1 METLGLN
8 NRVLK
13 TLSQSSAK
21 AAVDILGMRLSTT
34 IKDKFVEIMITETE
48 AYGRKNTDKMALF
61 NTYKNIPTSL
71 TLGPPFIS
79 VLRSYGSNRGLFLL
93 TGKKGS
99 GEAVL
104 IKSGRILIGKK
115 HIEKRRKTKMKTD
128 SLNGPGNITKGLG
141 IDDTF
146 DGYNLLTGIV
156 DLSSR
161 IHPLDQAIARPRK
174 NAKRNDK
181 NLWRFTLILK

>member
-71 TLGPPFIS
+71 TLGPPYMS

-93 TGKKGS
+93 TGKIRWYQS
-99 GEAVL
+99 
-104 IKSGRILIGKK
+104 
-115 HIEKRRKTKMKTD
+115 HQ
-128 SLNGPGNITKGLG
+128 LNNQVNTRLYFLHFVSMYAYM
-141 IDDTF
+141 T
-146 DGYNLLTGIV
+146 
-156 DLSSR
+156 S
-161 IHPLDQAIARPRK
+161 QM
-174 NAKRNDK
+174 
-181 NLWRFTLILK
+181 

>member
-71 TLGPPFIS
+71 TLGPPYMS

-99 GEAVL
+99 GEA
-104 IKSGRILIGKK
+104 ILILSLI
-115 HIEKRRKTKMKTD
+115 HISEPT
-128 SLNGPGNITKGLG
+128 
-141 IDDTF
+141 
-146 DGYNLLTGIV
+146 
-156 DLSSR
+156 
-161 IHPLDQAIARPRK
+161 RPY
-174 NAKRNDK
+174 
-181 NLWRFTLILK
+181 

>member
-71 TLGPPFIS
+71 TLGPPYMS

-104 IKSGRILIGKK
+104 IKSGKILIGKSTL
-115 HIEKRRKTKMKTD
+115 KRGVKQKWK
-128 SLNGPGNITKGLG
+128 L
-141 IDDTF
+141 
-146 DGYNLLTGIV
+146 IV
-156 DLSSR
+156 
-161 IHPLDQAIARPRK
+161 
-174 NAKRNDK
+174 
-181 NLWRFTLILK
+181 

>member
-61 NTYKNIPTSL
+61 NTYKNIDFFSWGDGEVFSKRSNTNYK
-71 TLGPPFIS
+71 
-79 VLRSYGSNRGLFLL
+79 VL
-93 TGKKGS
+93 
-99 GEAVL
+99 
-104 IKSGRILIGKK
+104 
-115 HIEKRRKTKMKTD
+115 
-128 SLNGPGNITKGLG
+128 
-141 IDDTF
+141 
-146 DGYNLLTGIV
+146 
-156 DLSSR
+156 
-161 IHPLDQAIARPRK
+161 
-174 NAKRNDK
+174 
-181 NLWRFTLILK
+181 

>member
-48 AYGRKNTDKMALF
+48 AYGRKNTDKMSLF

-71 TLGPPFIS
+71 TLGPPHMLS
-79 VLRSYGSNRGLFLL
+79 
-93 TGKKGS
+93 
-99 GEAVL
+99 L
-104 IKSGRILIGKK
+104 I
-115 HIEKRRKTKMKTD
+115 HI
-128 SLNGPGNITKGLG
+128 
-141 IDDTF
+141 
-146 DGYNLLTGIV
+146 
-156 DLSSR
+156 
-161 IHPLDQAIARPRK
+161 
-174 NAKRNDK
+174 
-181 NLWRFTLILK
+181 

>member
-61 NTYKNIPTSL
+61 NTYKILVNIDFWTC
-71 TLGPPFIS
+71 F
-79 VLRSYGSNRGLFLL
+79 LFAASW
-93 TGKKGS
+93 T
-99 GEAVL
+99 
-104 IKSGRILIGKK
+104 
-115 HIEKRRKTKMKTD
+115 
-128 SLNGPGNITKGLG
+128 
-141 IDDTF
+141 
-146 DGYNLLTGIV
+146 
-156 DLSSR
+156 
-161 IHPLDQAIARPRK
+161 
-174 NAKRNDK
+174 AKQ
-181 NLWRFTLILK
+181 

>member
-71 TLGPPFIS
+71 TLGPPHMS

-104 IKSGRILIGKK
+104 IKSGKILI
-115 HIEKRRKTKMKTD
+115 I
-128 SLNGPGNITKGLG
+128 
-141 IDDTF
+141 
-146 DGYNLLTGIV
+146 
-156 DLSSR
+156 DLSPR

-181 NLWRFTLILK
+181 NLWRFTLIIK